1 MMKKLVGILL
11 VVLMFVSSAFC
22 SLADSSF
29 VNSGPGAARWEG
41 QSDGRW
47 KYKRGDKYVTNE
59 WVDADGETYL
69 LDEAGYMATGWQVR
83 GGKLYYFSQSDAE
96 GRPAGA
102 LFRSQDTPDGHQVDS
117 DGALIGDPW
126 FRVNPYEQ
134 SCIEISI
141 PEQHVY
147 VYLGAVPVVDS
158 PCVTGKVSNGT
169 ITPVGDYKLQAKV
182 PEKTLKGKNVDGS
195 EYESFVHFWMPFNYG
210 YGLHDATWRKNFGG
224 EIYKTGG
231 SHGCVNLP
239 LAKAQ
244 EIWNIVYVGMPVHV
258 HE

>member
-1 MMKKLVGILL
+1 MKKLVGILL
-11 VVLMFVSSAFC
+11 VVLMCVSSAFC

-59 WVDADGETYL
+59 WIDADGETYL

-83 GGKLYYFSQSDAE
+83 GGKLYYFSRSDAE

-169 ITPVGDYKLQAKV
+169 ITPVGDYKLQAKI

>member
-1 MMKKLVGILL
+1 MKKILGLVL
-11 VVLMFVSSAFC
+11 VIIMCVSAAFC
-22 SLADSSF
+22 SYADSF
-29 VNSGPGAARWEG
+29 VASGPGAATWEL
-41 QSDGRW
+41 QSNGRW
-47 KYKRGDKYVTNE
+47 KYKVGADYVTNK
-59 WVDADGETYL
+59 WIDSDGQTYL
-69 LDEAGYMATGWQVR
+69 LDQDGYVSTGWQVR
-83 GGKLYYFSQSDAE
+83 GGKLYYFSQGDGE

-102 LFRSQDTPDGHQVDS
+102 LFRSQDTPDGHSVDA
-117 DGALIGDPW
+117 DGVLIGEPW

-134 SCIEISI
+134 PCIEVSI
-141 PEQHVY
+141 PEQHVF
-147 VYLGAVPVVDS
+147 VYFGAEPLIIS

-169 ITPVGDYKLQAKV
+169 ITPPGDYKLQAKV

-195 EYESFVHFWMPFNYG
+195 EYESFVHYWMPFNYG

-244 EIWNIVYVGMPVHV
+244 EIWNVVYVGMPVHV